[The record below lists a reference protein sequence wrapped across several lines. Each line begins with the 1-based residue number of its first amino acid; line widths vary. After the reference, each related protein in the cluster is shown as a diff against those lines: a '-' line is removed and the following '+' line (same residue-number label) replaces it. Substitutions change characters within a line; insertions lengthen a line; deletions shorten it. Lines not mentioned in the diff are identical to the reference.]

1 MINGDS
7 QEYDLLQEAC
17 DMKQVDP
24 HQDSIITVEIGVRE
38 GLGSKI
44 ILDTYKDVAKPH
56 YHFGIDPYGN
66 LNYAHYDNNLAYTAD
81 YTNQMRDTLLKDL
94 SYYPNFK
101 FFNLTDKEF
110 MKRYHD
116 GVPVYDNS
124 KETIYNVYDL
134 VHFDGPHKTKEV
146 LEEAIFFANRSSS
159 TAVFVF
165 DDHKTYDMNLIGR
178 VLNYYNFKEIK
189 KGAHKTI
196 YEKKI

>member
-1 MINGDS
+1 
-7 QEYDLLQEAC
+7 
-17 DMKQVDP
+17 
-24 HQDSIITVEIGVRE
+24 
-38 GLGSKI
+38 
-44 ILDTYKDVAKPH
+44 
-56 YHFGIDPYGN
+56 
-66 LNYAHYDNNLAYTAD
+66 
-81 YTNQMRDTLLKDL
+81 
-94 SYYPNFK
+94 
-101 FFNLTDKEF
+101 

-124 KETIYNVYDL
+124 KETIYNIYDL

-178 VLNYYNFKEIK
+178 VLNYYNFKEVK
-189 KGAHKTI
+189 KGAHKII